1 MTKLQVS
8 FRVHCSLS
16 HSEGSSAF
24 GCSFL
29 ASIKY
34 ITEEIIKVSDN
45 LFYRHSATVA

>member
-8 FRVHCSLS
+8 FRVHHL
-16 HSEGSSAF
+16 EGSSAF

-34 ITEEIIKVSDN
+34 ITKEIIKVSDN